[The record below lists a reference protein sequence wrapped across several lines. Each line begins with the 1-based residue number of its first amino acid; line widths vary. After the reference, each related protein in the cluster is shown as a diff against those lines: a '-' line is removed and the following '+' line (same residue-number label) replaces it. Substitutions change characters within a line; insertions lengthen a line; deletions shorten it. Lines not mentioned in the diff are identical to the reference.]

1 MTLLITA
8 SNCKYRNHCWSF
20 YISAGPPT
28 DKLRYCYFNFILI
41 YFSSF
46 TNIFYI
52 TFISALLGTY
62 YYPFSD
68 ILCTKNSSIN
78 QESLRGGWMQPDV
91 TLIKLQPVCRTA
103 ALHSTLVYFWSC
115 CCRYDSFFFL
125 LSSTDFFL
133 DVKKQPIVSSGVICG
148 CLFLK
153 ISMKL
158 SKEK

>member
-1 MTLLITA
+1 MNTF
-8 SNCKYRNHCWSF
+8 NFKR
-20 YISAGPPT
+20 
-28 DKLRYCYFNFILI
+28 RYCYFNFILI

-46 TNIFYI
+46 TNIFDI
-52 TFISALLGTY
+52 IFISALLGTY

-103 ALHSTLVYFWSC
+103 ALRSTLVYFWSC